1 MRRFL
6 SWDCGN
12 KTLAHAHVT
21 INTFILVQIDQFYS
35 RLTAWIDKYPSG
47 IAEWIRAECVDTP
60 EMTELKMILN
70 DGKYALKSFIVFHSV
85 GVNDILTGR
94 KVADTDEVQR
104 TIALS
109 KFLESSPVSN
119 EKLINEDTIYHTP
132 TEILVEHQPSKVGMA
147 TNNKSTMVGHQL
159 MFYYVGK
166 SVSLVSPKLKNHICL
181 PGIEYSTT
189 YGGAST
195 PYYARKKHSK
205 ELFLKI
211 MEVLEMEHVY
221 ARVPMTCMDDLA
233 DAVLQIFAH
242 CKDKKLFSTA
252 VKK

>member
-21 INTFILVQIDQFYS
+21 INTFILVQIDQFYA
-35 RLTAWIDKYPSG
+35 RLASWMTKYPSA
-47 IAEWIRAECVDTP
+47 ITQWIRAECVDTP
-60 EMTELKMILN
+60 EMTELAAILRE
-70 DGKYALKSFIVFHSV
+70 GTFAMKSFIVFHSV
-85 GVNDILTGR
+85 GVNDILEGK

-109 KFLESSPVSN
+109 KFLESSTVSN
-119 EKLINEDTIYHTP
+119 TALEREDTIYHHP

-159 MFYYVGK
+159 MFYYVK
-166 SVSLVSPKLKNHICL
+166 RQVSLVSPKLKNHISL

-211 MEVLEMEHVY
+211 MKILGMEHVY
-221 ARVPMTCMDDLA
+221 ARIPMTCMDDLA

-242 CKDKKLFSTA
+242 CKDKKLFSVV

>member
-21 INTFILVQIDQFYS
+21 INTHILVQIDQIYA
-35 RLTAWIDKYPSG
+35 RLAAWMVKYPDAISQ
-47 IAEWIRAECVDTP
+47 WIRAECVDTP
-60 EMTELKMILN
+60 AITELWAILR
-70 DGKYALKSFIVFHSV
+70 DGKYMMKSFIVFHSV
-85 GVNDILTGR
+85 GVNDILEGR

-119 EKLINEDTIYHTP
+119 EKLIHEDTIYHHP

-159 MFYYVGK
+159 MFYYVK
-166 SVSLVSPKLKNHICL
+166 RQVSLVSPKLKNHISL
-181 PGIEYSTT
+181 PGIEYSIT

-211 MEVLEMEHVY
+211 MKVLDMEHVY

-242 CKDKKLFSTA
+242 CKDKKLFSA
-252 VKK
+252 VIKM